1 MNDAAKRV
9 RELRERTG
17 KSVEEM
23 ASLLD
28 MSRMSYF
35 DIEFH
40 DDELESVPS
49 LKQVRQLAQ
58 YLGVSAAELVTG
70 STRDVNERIR
80 WHDLVARTLDYRRT
94 NGITEDA
101 FEDLV
106 GWKLDDFF
114 HPRCKFRHL
123 YRNLVQHTGHLHK
136 QWWCFRLDSDET
148 TLFRVVG
155 TDRHMC
161 SINYQPG
168 GESGYEWF
176 FRIWNRSICRH
187 TSR

>member
-1 MNDAAKRV
+1 MNDVAKRV

-17 KSVEEM
+17 KSIEEM

-70 STRDVNERIR
+70 STTDVNERIR

-114 HPRCKFRHL
+114 ASEDAMLDNYPVDFLQVLCKEL
-123 YRNLVQHTGHLHK
+123 QISWVDAL
-136 QWWCFRLDSDET
+136 
-148 TLFRVVG
+148 
-155 TDRHMC
+155 
-161 SINYQPG
+161 P
-168 GESGYEWF
+168 
-176 FRIWNRSICRH
+176 
-187 TSR
+187 

>member
-58 YLGVSAAELVTG
+58 YLGVSAAQLVTG

-80 WHDLVARTLDYRRT
+80 WHDLVAP
-94 NGITEDA
+94 DA
-101 FEDLV
+101 
-106 GWKLDDFF
+106 
-114 HPRCKFRHL
+114 
-123 YRNLVQHTGHLHK
+123 
-136 QWWCFRLDSDET
+136 RLSP
-148 TLFRVVG
+148 
-155 TDRHMC
+155 
-161 SINYQPG
+161 YQPHDRGRLRGPG
-168 GESGYEWF
+168 GLEAGRFLRERGCHARYYPVDFLQVLCKELHISWVDALP
-176 FRIWNRSICRH
+176 
-187 TSR
+187 

>member
-1 MNDAAKRV
+1 MNDVAKRV

-49 LKQVRQLAQ
+49 LRQVRLLAE

-70 STRDVNERIR
+70 STTDVNERIR

-114 HPRCKFRHL
+114 ASEDAM
-123 YRNLVQHTGHLHK
+123 
-136 QWWCFRLDSDET
+136 LD
-148 TLFRVVG
+148 
-155 TDRHMC
+155 
-161 SINYQPG
+161 NYPVDFLQVL
-168 GESGYEWF
+168 
-176 FRIWNRSICRH
+176 CRELQIPWVH
-187 TSR
+187 ALT

>member
-114 HPRCKFRHL
+114 ASEDAMLDNYPVDFLQVLCKEL
-123 YRNLVQHTGHLHK
+123 QIP
-136 QWWCFRLDSDET
+136 W
-148 TLFRVVG
+148 VG
-155 TDRHMC
+155 AL
-161 SINYQPG
+161 P
-168 GESGYEWF
+168 
-176 FRIWNRSICRH
+176 
-187 TSR
+187 

>member
-1 MNDAAKRV
+1 MNDVAKRV

-17 KSVEEM
+17 KSVEDM

-49 LKQVRQLAQ
+49 LRQVRQLAE

-70 STRDVNERIR
+70 STTDANERIR

-94 NGITEDA
+94 PGITEDA

-114 HPRCKFRHL
+114 ASEGAMLDNYPVDFLQVLCKEL
-123 YRNLVQHTGHLHK
+123 QIPWVDAL
-136 QWWCFRLDSDET
+136 
-148 TLFRVVG
+148 
-155 TDRHMC
+155 
-161 SINYQPG
+161 P
-168 GESGYEWF
+168 
-176 FRIWNRSICRH
+176 
-187 TSR
+187 